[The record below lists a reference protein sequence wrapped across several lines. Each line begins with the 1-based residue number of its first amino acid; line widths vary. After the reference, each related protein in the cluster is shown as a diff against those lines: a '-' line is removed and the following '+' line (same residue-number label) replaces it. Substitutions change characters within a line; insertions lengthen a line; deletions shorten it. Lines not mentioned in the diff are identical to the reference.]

1 MCTNLNTTIKYE
13 PTTLTAARIAA
24 EASRERALES
34 QRRLVARWQNLQLYL
49 RSELESVDRNL
60 TKAII
65 ELAEMNGV
73 EVPE

>member
-1 MCTNLNTTIKYE
+1 MCTHLNTTIKYD
-13 PTTLTAARIAA
+13 PTDLTAARRAA
-24 EASRERALES
+24 EESRERALES

-60 TKAII
+60 TKAIM

-73 EVPE
+73 EVVK